1 MAGIGFEL
9 KKIYGRKTLASNLWG
24 TLYATMLTIGP
35 TVLSALMMLV
45 LNTLLSRSGLTVLEG
60 RFFISSTTYAFLTA
74 LLVTNLFATPV
85 SRYIADC
92 IFLGRDSDIFPSTF
106 GVLAF
111 TTSISGVIMALLCA
125 GIYVRA
131 QGQVPLSFLAAYYFL
146 GVLVTGAYTLMNYA
160 SALKH
165 YRTLTFS
172 FILGLLLSVGV
183 YLLCS
188 RRLGIAGVTAACI
201 ALASCFFL
209 VIFSLVLQCVR
220 AFGAPRG
227 RHFAFLAYFRR
238 YPILA
243 VGSAAYILGLY
254 GPTIIYWFF
263 SEAGEQVSIFHTAPS
278 YDMAVFLAFVINIP
292 SLVIFVVKV
301 ETAFYERFV
310 VYVSALNNGTLHMLQ
325 KERSV
330 MTRALLQELFF
341 VYEVQVI
348 VTVVLV
354 CLISVFFPYL
364 DASIHMLHMFVMLS
378 LGICTVFC
386 MYFTIVVF
394 YYFSDYTGACISS
407 LVFLT
412 VSVLGAAAASRSG
425 DFYSLPLPLLLG
437 GLAGWLVSFV
447 LLRRRMEKLDSFLM
461 C

>member
-35 TVLSALMMLV
+35 TVLSALMMLA
-45 LNTLLSRSGLTVLEG
+45 LNTMLSRSGLTVLEG

-74 LLVTNLFATPV
+74 LLVTNLFSTPV

-92 IFLGRDSDIFPSTF
+92 IFLGRESEIFPSAF
-106 GVLAF
+106 GVLTF
-111 TTSISGVIMALLCA
+111 TTAISGVVMALLCA
-125 GIYVRA
+125 GVFLRA

-165 YRTLTFS
+165 FRTLTFS

-188 RRLGIAGVTAACI
+188 LRLGIAGVTAACI

-209 VIFSLVLQCVR
+209 VIAALVLQCVR

-227 RHFAFLAYFRR
+227 RYFAFLPYFRR
-238 YPILA
+238 YPTLA
-243 VGSAAYILGLY
+243 VGSIAYMLGLY

-278 YDMAVFLAFVINIP
+278 YDMAMFLAFVINIP
-292 SLVIFVVKV
+292 ALVIFVVKV
-301 ETAFYERFV
+301 ETAFYEKFV

-341 VYEVQVI
+341 VYEVQLI

-378 LGICTVFC
+378 LGICAVFC

-394 YYFSDYTGACISS
+394 YYFSDYAGACISS

-412 VSVLGAAAASRSG
+412 VSILGAAMACRSG

-437 GLAGWLVSFV
+437 GLVGWFVSFG

>member
-74 LLVTNLFATPV
+74 LLITSFFATPV

-92 IFLGRDSDIFPSTF
+92 IYLGKESEIFPSAF

-111 TTSISGVIMALLCA
+111 TTSISGAVMALLCA
-125 GIYVRA
+125 GVYVHA
-131 QGQVPLSFLAAYYFL
+131 QGRAPVSFLAAYYVL

-165 YRTLTFS
+165 FRTLTFS

-183 YLLCS
+183 YFLCS
-188 RRLGIAGVTAACI
+188 VWLEIAGVTSACI
-201 ALASCFFL
+201 ALASCFFV
-209 VIFSLVLQCVR
+209 VIFALVLQCTR
-220 AFGAPRG
+220 AFGAPKG
-227 RHFAFLAYFRR
+227 RYFAFLPYFRR
-238 YPILA
+238 YPTLA
-243 VGSAAYILGLY
+243 IGNVSYMLGLY
-254 GPTIIYWFF
+254 GPTLIYWFF
-263 SEAGEQVSIFHTAPS
+263 SEAGEQISIFHTAPS
-278 YDMAVFLAFVINIP
+278 YDMALFLAFAVNVP
-292 SLVIFVVKV
+292 ALVIFVVKV
-301 ETAFYERFV
+301 ETAFYEKFV
-310 VYVSALNNGTLHMLQ
+310 VYVSALNNGTLHMIQ
-325 KERSV
+325 KERGV
-330 MTRALLQELFF
+330 MTRALLQNLFF
-341 VYEVQVI
+341 VYEVQLI
-348 VTVVLV
+348 ITVVLV
-354 CLISVFFPYL
+354 CLVSVIFPYL
-364 DASIHMLHMFVMLS
+364 DASVQMLHMFVMLS

-407 LVFLT
+407 LAFLA
-412 VSVLGAAAASRSG
+412 VAVLGAAMACQGS
-425 DFYSLPLPLLLG
+425 DFYSLPLPLLVG
-437 GLAGWLVSFV
+437 GLSGWFVSFV
-447 LLRRRMEKLDSFLM
+447 LLRRRMEKLNSFLM

>member
-35 TVLSALMMLV
+35 TVLSALLMLV
-45 LNTLLSRSGLTVLEG
+45 LNTLLSRTGLTVLEG
-60 RFFISSTTYAFLTA
+60 RFFISSTTYAFLIS
-74 LLVTNLFATPV
+74 LLVTSFFSTPV

-92 IFLGRDSDIFPSTF
+92 IYLGKESDIFPSAF

-111 TTSISGVIMALLCA
+111 TTPISGIIMALLCA
-125 GIYVRA
+125 GVYLQARE
-131 QGQVPLSFLAAYYFL
+131 QVPISLLVAYYFL

-165 YRTLTFS
+165 YKMLTFS
-172 FILGLLLSVGV
+172 FVLGLLLSVGA
-183 YLLCS
+183 YLFCS
-188 RRLGIAGVTAACI
+188 RRLGLDGVIAAYI
-201 ALASCFFL
+201 ALASCFFV
-209 VIFSLVLQCVR
+209 VIFALVLQCTR
-220 AFGAPRG
+220 AFGKPRG
-227 RHFAFLAYFRR
+227 RHFAFLPYFRQ
-238 YPILA
+238 YPTLA
-243 VGSAAYILGLY
+243 VGNLAYMLGLY

-263 SEAGEQVSIFHTAPS
+263 SVAGEQVSIFRTAPS
-278 YDMAVFLAFVINIP
+278 FDMALFLAFVVNIP
-292 SLVIFVVKV
+292 ALVIFVVKV
-301 ETAFYERFV
+301 ETTFYEKFV

-330 MTRALLQELFF
+330 MSRALMQELFF
-341 VYEVQVI
+341 VYEVQLI
-348 VTVVLV
+348 ITVVLV
-354 CLISVFFPYL
+354 CLISIFFPYL

-407 LVFLT
+407 MVFMT
-412 VSVLGAAAASRSG
+412 VSNVVAAVVSQGS
-425 DFYSLPLPLLLG
+425 DFYSMPLSLLLG
-437 GLAGWLVSFV
+437 GLVGWFLSFV
-447 LLRRRMEKLDSFLM
+447 LLRRRIEKLDSFLM

>member
-9 KKIYGRKTLASNLWG
+9 KKIYGRNTLASNLWG

-35 TVLSALMMLV
+35 TILSALMMLV

-60 RFFISSTTYAFLTA
+60 RFFISSTTYTFLTA
-74 LLVTNLFATPV
+74 LLVTSFFSTPV

-92 IFLGRDSDIFPSTF
+92 VYLGKDSEIFPSAF

-111 TTSISGVIMALLCA
+111 TTAISGTIMLLLCA
-125 GIYVRA
+125 GVYVHA
-131 QGQVPLSFLAAYYFL
+131 QGQVPLSFLVPYYFL
-146 GVLVTGAYTLMNYA
+146 GVLVTDAYTLMNYA

-165 YRTLTFS
+165 YKTLTFG

-183 YLLCS
+183 YFFCS
-188 RRLGIAGVTAACI
+188 IRLGLAGVIAACI
-201 ALASCFFL
+201 ALGSCFL
-209 VIFSLVLQCVR
+209 VVIFALVLQCVR

-227 RHFAFLAYFRR
+227 RYFAFLPYFRR
-238 YPILA
+238 YPVLA
-243 VGSAAYILGLY
+243 VGNLAYILGLY
-254 GPTIIYWFF
+254 GPTLVYWNF
-263 SEAGEQVSIFHTAPS
+263 SQVREQVSIFRTAPS
-278 YDMAVFLAFVINIP
+278 FDMAVFLAFVVNIP

-301 ETAFYERFV
+301 ETAFYEKFV

-341 VYEVQVI
+341 VYEVQLI
-348 VTVVLV
+348 ITVVLV
-354 CLISVFFPYL
+354 CLVSVFFPYL
-364 DASIHMLHMFVMLS
+364 DASIQMLHMFVMLS
-378 LGICTVFC
+378 LGICAVFC

-394 YYFSDYTGACISS
+394 YYFSDYNGACISS
-407 LVFLT
+407 LVFLA
-412 VSVLGAAAASRSG
+412 VSVLGAAAAAVSG
-425 DFYSLPLPLLLG
+425 EFYALPLPLLLG
-437 GLAGWLVSFV
+437 GLSGWIVSFL

>member
-9 KKIYGRKTLASNLWG
+9 KKIYGRNTLASNLWG

-35 TVLSALMMLV
+35 TVLSALLMLV
-45 LNTLLSRSGLTVLEG
+45 LNTLLSRTGLSVLEG
-60 RFFISSTTYAFLTA
+60 RFFISSTTYAFLSA
-74 LLVTNLFATPV
+74 LLVTSFFATPV

-92 IFLGRDSDIFPSTF
+92 IYLGRESEIFPSAF

-111 TTSISGVIMALLCA
+111 TTSISGVVMALLCA
-125 GIYVRA
+125 GVYLHA
-131 QGQVPLSFLAAYYFL
+131 QGQVPVSFLVAYYFL

-165 YRTLTFS
+165 FRTLTFS

-183 YLLCS
+183 YFLCS
-188 RRLGIAGVTAACI
+188 GWLGIVGVTSACI
-201 ALASCFFL
+201 ALATCFFV
-209 VIFSLVLQCVR
+209 VILALVLQCTR

-227 RHFAFLAYFRR
+227 RYFAFLPYFRR
-238 YPILA
+238 YPTLA
-243 VGSAAYILGLY
+243 VGNFSYMLGLY
-254 GPTIIYWFF
+254 VSTLIYWFF
-263 SEAGEQVSIFHTAPS
+263 SEVGEQISIFHTAPS
-278 YDMAVFLAFVINIP
+278 FDMAIFLAFAVNVP
-292 SLVIFVVKV
+292 ALVIFVVKV
-301 ETAFYERFV
+301 ETAFYEKFV
-310 VYVSALNNGTLHMLQ
+310 VYVSALNNGTLHMIQ
-325 KERSV
+325 KERDV

-341 VYEVQVI
+341 VYEVQLI
-348 VTVVLV
+348 ITVVLV
-354 CLISVFFPYL
+354 CLVSLVFPYL
-364 DASIHMLHMFVMLS
+364 DASIQMLHMFVFLS

-407 LVFLT
+407 LVFLAVT
-412 VSVLGAAAASRSG
+412 TLGAAAASQSSS
-425 DFYSLPLPLLLG
+425 FYALPLPLLVG
-437 GLAGWLVSFV
+437 GLSGWFVSFV

>member
-9 KKIYGRKTLASNLWG
+9 KKIYGRNTLASNLWG

-74 LLVTNLFATPV
+74 LLITSFFATPV

-92 IFLGRDSDIFPSTF
+92 IYLGKESEIFPSAF

-111 TTSISGVIMALLCA
+111 TTSISGVVMALLCA
-125 GIYVRA
+125 GIYARA
-131 QGQVPLSFLAAYYFL
+131 QGQVSVSFLAAYYFL

-165 YRTLTFS
+165 FRTLTFS

-183 YLLCS
+183 YFLCS
-188 RRLGIAGVTAACI
+188 GRLGIAGVTAACI
-201 ALASCFFL
+201 SLASCFF
-209 VIFSLVLQCVR
+209 VVVSALVLQCTR

-227 RHFAFLAYFRR
+227 RYFAFLPYFRR
-238 YPILA
+238 YPTLA
-243 VGSAAYILGLY
+243 VGNLSYMLGLY
-254 GPTIIYWFF
+254 GPTLIYWFF
-263 SEAGEQVSIFHTAPS
+263 SEAGEQISIFHTAPS
-278 YDMAVFLAFVINIP
+278 FDMALFLAFAVNVP
-292 SLVIFVVKV
+292 ALVIFVVKV
-301 ETAFYERFV
+301 ETAFYEKFV
-310 VYVSALNNGTLHMLQ
+310 VYVSALNNGTLHMIR

-330 MTRALLQELFF
+330 MTRALLQNLFF
-341 VYEVQVI
+341 VYEVQLI
-348 VTVVLV
+348 ITVVLV
-354 CLISVFFPYL
+354 CLVSVIFPYL
-364 DASIHMLHMFVMLS
+364 DASIQMLHMFVMLS

-407 LVFLT
+407 LVFLAVT
-412 VSVLGAAAASRSG
+412 VLGAAMACQGGS
-425 DFYSLPLPLLLG
+425 FYALPLPLLAG
-437 GLAGWLVSFV
+437 GLSGWCVSFV
-447 LLRRRMEKLDSFLM
+447 LLRRRMESLDSFLM